1 MQGTSAAQAGTKPS
15 LLDRY
20 RERYPWLDRLARAG
34 EAYTA
39 HHGDHYAAAITFFS
53 VLSMVPLLMI
63 AFATAGFV
71 LADNQQL
78 LRQLQ
83 EQIQA
88 SAPPGLGPTLKS
100 VVDGAIGSRR
110 SVGVLGLLGALYSG
124 LGWMGNLREALTAQW
139 RGGYTSTG
147 EQPADPPPFLRRLF
161 FDLLALLGLGLA
173 LVASFVLTGASTAFA
188 RVVLDAL
195 GLSGVTGARLG
206 LVVLSVV
213 ASIVGMWLVFL
224 WVLSRLPRELVPL
237 RKATRAAWIGAIGF
251 EILKQAFAIYLD
263 SVSRSPTGQLF
274 GPVIGLM
281 VFAYFVSRFL
291 LFLTAWAAVAQEAAR
306 EADQEGKAPVHLQ
319 ASA

>member
-1 MQGTSAAQAGTKPS
+1 
-15 LLDRY
+15 
-20 RERYPWLDRLARAG
+20 
-34 EAYTA
+34 AYTA

-53 VLSMVPLLMI
+53 VLSLVPLLMI

-78 LRQLQ
+78 LQQLQ

-88 SAPPGLGPTLKS
+88 SAPPGLGPTLKN

-110 SVGVLGLLGALYSG
+110 SVGILGLLGALYSG

-139 RGGYTSTG
+139 RGVSATTG
-147 EQPADPPPFLRRLF
+147 EQPPEPQSFLRRMF
-161 FDLLALLGLGLA
+161 FDLLALIGLGLA
-173 LVASFVLTGASTAFA
+173 LAASFVLTGASTAFA
-188 RVVLDAL
+188 RVVLDVL
-195 GLSGVTGARLG
+195 GLSQVAGARLG
-206 LVVLSVV
+206 LVVLAVV

-224 WVLSRLPRELVPL
+224 WVLARLPREFIPL

-251 EILKQAFAIYLD
+251 EILKQVFAIYLD
-263 SVSRSPTGQLF
+263 SVGRSPTGQLF

-291 LFLTAWAAVAQEAAR
+291 LFLTAWAAVAQGTAQ
-306 EADQEGKAPVHLQ
+306 EADQEGNAPVHLP